1 MEAEITRHFSAFGTV
16 FVKIKRDERDM
27 PFGFLQYTVSYPPL
41 PCFLRG
47 VILTLVQNEGDAAD
61 AISNGVGTIIFGR
74 ACRVE
79 LAKANRECYHPL
91 A

>member
-1 MEAEITRHFSAFGTV
+1 MY
-16 FVKIKRDERDM
+16 VKIKRDERDM

-41 PCFLRG
+41 PHFLRG
-47 VILTLVQNEGDAAD
+47 VILTLLQNEGDAAA
-61 AISNGVGTIIFGR
+61 AILNGVGILIFGR

-91 A
+91 P